1 MSSKSEEWKDITGY
15 EGLYQVST
23 LGNVRSY
30 DKIVGCRGGKT
41 RLVKGKILAPARSG
55 NGYVKVML
63 TKNKTR
69 RNRNVHRL
77 VAEAFIPNLDG
88 FTDINHI
95 NEIKT
100 DNRVSNLEWCSR
112 CYNNHYSRIPEKMN
126 EAKKIRVKQV
136 SLDGEIINVWNGIR
150 EAARALGIKSHRH
163 ISDCCKGKAKTCY
176 GFKWEY
182 C

>member
-41 RLVKGKILAPARSG
+41 RLVKGKILAPTRSG

-77 VAEAFIPNLDG
+77 VAEAFIPNPDG

-100 DNRVSNLEWCSR
+100 
-112 CYNNHYSRIPEKMN
+112 
-126 EAKKIRVKQV
+126 KQV

>member
-1 MSSKSEEWKDITGY
+1 MSSKSEEWKDITRY
-15 EGLYQVST
+15 EGLYQ
-23 LGNVRSY
+23 VRSY
-30 DKIVGCRGGKT
+30 DKIVGCRGGK
-41 RLVKGKILAPARSG
+41 ILAPTRSG

-88 FTDINHI
+88 FTDIN
-95 NEIKT
+95 EIKT
-100 DNRVSNLEWCSR
+100 DNRVSNLEW

>member
-41 RLVKGKILAPARSG
+41 RLVKGKILAPTRSG

-77 VAEAFIPNLDG
+77 ISCRSIYTKP
-88 FTDINHI
+88 
-95 NEIKT
+95 
-100 DNRVSNLEWCSR
+100 R
-112 CYNNHYSRIPEKMN
+112 RIY
-126 EAKKIRVKQV
+126 RY
-136 SLDGEIINVWNGIR
+136 
-150 EAARALGIKSHRH
+150 KSYKRN
-163 ISDCCKGKAKTCY
+163 
-176 GFKWEY
+176 
-182 C
+182 

>member
-30 DKIVGCRGGKT
+30 DKIVGCRGGK
-41 RLVKGKILAPARSG
+41 ILAPTRSG

-88 FTDINHI
+88 FTDI

-136 SLDGEIINVWNGIR
+136 SLDGEIINVWNGI
-150 EAARALGIKSHRH
+150 S
-163 ISDCCKGKAKTCY
+163 
-176 GFKWEY
+176 
-182 C
+182 

>member
-30 DKIVGCRGGKT
+30 DKIVGCRGGK
-41 RLVKGKILAPARSG
+41 ILAPTRSG

-77 VAEAFIPNLDG
+77 VADG

-100 DNRVSNLEWCSR
+100 DNRVSNLEW

-136 SLDGEIINVWNGIR
+136 SLDGEIINVWNGI
-150 EAARALGIKSHRH
+150 S
-163 ISDCCKGKAKTCY
+163 
-176 GFKWEY
+176 
-182 C
+182 

>member
-41 RLVKGKILAPARSG
+41 RLVKGKILAPTRSG

-77 VAEAFIPNLDG
+77 VAEAFIPNPDG
-88 FTDINHI
+88 IY
-95 NEIKT
+95 
-100 DNRVSNLEWCSR
+100 R
-112 CYNNHYSRIPEKMN
+112 Y
-126 EAKKIRVKQV
+126 
-136 SLDGEIINVWNGIR
+136 
-150 EAARALGIKSHRH
+150 KSYKRN
-163 ISDCCKGKAKTCY
+163 
-176 GFKWEY
+176 
-182 C
+182 

>member
-41 RLVKGKILAPARSG
+41 RLVKGKILAPTRSG

-77 VAEAFIPNLDG
+77 VAEAFIPNPDG
-88 FTDINHI
+88 FTDIN
-95 NEIKT
+95 
-100 DNRVSNLEWCSR
+100 
-112 CYNNHYSRIPEKMN
+112 
-126 EAKKIRVKQV
+126 
-136 SLDGEIINVWNGIR
+136 
-150 EAARALGIKSHRH
+150 SHRH

>member
-30 DKIVGCRGGKT
+30 DKKLLVVEEVKT
-41 RLVKGKILAPARSG
+41 RLVKGKILAPTRSG

-77 VAEAFIPNLDG
+77 VAEAFIPNPDG

-100 DNRVSNLEWCSR
+100 DNRVSNLEW

-163 ISDCCKGKAKTCY
+163 ISDCCKGKAKNML
-176 GFKWEY
+176 WL
-182 C
+182 

>member
-30 DKIVGCRGGKT
+30 NKIVGCRGGKT
-41 RLVKGKILAPARSG
+41 RLVKGKILAPTRSG

-77 VAEAFIPNLDG
+77 VA
-88 FTDINHI
+88 
-95 NEIKT
+95 
-100 DNRVSNLEWCSR
+100 
-112 CYNNHYSRIPEKMN
+112 
-126 EAKKIRVKQV
+126 
-136 SLDGEIINVWNGIR
+136 